1 MLARPPTPGKFTSR
15 SLVDAFRRGLLQH
28 ERLLKLDTPL
38 GTNKLIPLRATGW
51 AKIGR
56 DYRWTVDVASTR
68 NDIALL
74 SLMHQP
80 VTLWIQQASA
90 PFTSSTYRPIHGFV
104 HRAGILGG
112 DGDLAVYQIE
122 FASALFF
129 LGHARDDHYWMEKDA
144 REILLDVLNRYPQLR
159 GCVRLDVTNSPRVR
173 SYCRQAD
180 SDLNFVHR
188 ILEDEGW
195 YCYWEHM
202 EVRQGEQPA
211 TMLVIVDRL
220 SSLPEARSVKY
231 CRDDTGNEADGLTQ
245 WSTHQTLQSV
255 RYTSRS
261 FDYKGSHHD
270 FDSSSDLASTTYEVD
285 EGRYRTTRRI
295 PSAPMEIFES
305 TSYGYADLD
314 AGNQRARLRTE
325 AWDSLAHRYTGTG
338 GLRWIDAGTRFVLNN
353 HPRHIAIAPHNREFV
368 TIEAR
373 WYIENNIPIGQQ
385 TDAFPSSLQQTIA
398 NTKTKHGP
406 RFDSRPHFSDGEVGF
421 FVVEIEAQPT
431 AVQYRSPFEHP
442 KPAIHIEHAHVV
454 APEGEEAW
462 SDPLNRIRV
471 RHVWDR
477 QSPSGAFS
485 TSPLLLS
492 LQADTG
498 NAYGAVHVP
507 RAGEWVAIG
516 HWGGDCDRPFVLGR
530 LNGATTPPPWHT
542 NVLLSG
548 FQSKGFG
555 KTGAYNSLVHD
566 DATNQG
572 STRLTTFTGKH
583 YSLFHQGYL
592 IRQDGNTRG
601 RYLGMGFV
609 LHTDDYGAVRA
620 NRGLHLTT
628 HAKSIDSDQL
638 DVTEARDQ
646 LTRAGMLLESLSHAS
661 ATAQA
666 ESLQAG
672 RDDFE
677 AIAQA
682 TQQAESGQT
691 SGGRTNGGGLGEANG
706 FASPLIVMSSPAG
719 IAATTQQSTQIAADK
734 HINFVSG
741 EHTHIATG
749 KSLIA
754 AAVEKISLY
763 VQKAGMKLFAAKG
776 RVEIEAQSDAMRLYA
791 DLDLAITSNRGC
803 ISIEGKKELL
813 LKCGGSYIRIT
824 ADGIE
829 EGTLGARTSK
839 AASFSRLG
847 PGSLAEHM
855 NERPHTAFN
864 DPYVLRHKITG
875 EVLKNHPYEI
885 VRGDGTVIKGTTDES
900 GQTTVQKNVDIE
912 SLLIRVLPFPRD
924 GAG

>member
-1 MLARPPTPGKFTSR
+1 M
-15 SLVDAFRRGLLQH
+15 
-28 ERLLKLDTPL
+28 LKLDTPL
-38 GTNKLIPLRATGW
+38 GANMLIPIRAKGW
-51 AKIGR
+51 AKLGR
-56 DYRWTVDVASTR
+56 DYRWTVDVASIR
-68 NDIALL
+68 DDIALL

-80 VTLWIQQASA
+80 ITLWIQQASA
-90 PFTSSTYRPIHGFV
+90 PFFNSTYRPVHGFV
-104 HRAGILGG
+104 HRAGILDS
-112 DGDLAVYQIE
+112 DGDLTIYQIE

-129 LGHARDDHYWMEKDA
+129 LGHARDDHYWLEKDA
-144 REILLDVLNRYPQLR
+144 REILIDVFHRYPQLR
-159 GCVRLDVTNSPRVR
+159 GRFRLEIMNPPRIR
-173 SYCRQAD
+173 SYCRQAE

-188 ILEDEGW
+188 LLEDEGW
-195 YCYWEHM
+195 YCYWKHV
-202 EVRQGEQPA
+202 EVQQGEQP
-211 TMLVIVDRL
+211 TTIPIVVDRL
-220 SSLPEARSVKY
+220 SSLPEARSVTY
-231 CRDDTGNEADGLTQ
+231 CRDDANNEADGLTQ
-245 WSTHQTLQSV
+245 WSAHQTLQSV

-261 FDYKGSHHD
+261 FDYKRSHQD
-270 FDSSSDLASTTYEVD
+270 FDAVSDLASTTYETGD
-285 EGRYRTTRRI
+285 GRRRAAHHI
-295 PSAPMEIFES
+295 PSAPTEIFES
-305 TSYGYADLD
+305 TSYGYADSR
-314 AGNQRARLRTE
+314 AGDQRARLRTE
-325 AWDSLAHRYTGTG
+325 AWDSLAHRYIGTG
-338 GLRWIDAGTRFVLNN
+338 GLRWIDAGARFVLNH
-353 HPRHIAIAPHNREFV
+353 HPGHIGTPPQDREFV
-368 TIEAR
+368 TIEAH
-373 WYIENNIPIGQQ
+373 WYIENNIPIGRP
-385 TDAFPSSLQQTIA
+385 TDTLLRGLQQAITEA
-398 NTKTKHGP
+398 RAKHGA
-406 RFDSRPHFSDGEVGF
+406 RFESRPHFSDGEVGF
-421 FVVEIEAQPT
+421 FVVEIEAQRT

-471 RHVWDR
+471 QHVWDR
-477 QSPSGAFS
+477 QSPPGAFG

-530 LNGATTPPPWHT
+530 LSGATTPPPWHT

-555 KTGAYNSLVHD
+555 KTGAYNALVHD

-620 NRGLHLTT
+620 NRGIHLTT
-628 HAKSIDSDQL
+628 HTKSIDSDQL

-646 LTRAGMLLESLSHAS
+646 LTRSGMLLESLSHAS

-672 RDDFE
+672 CDDFE
-677 AIAQA
+677 AIARS
-682 TQQAESGQT
+682 TQQPESGQT
-691 SGGRTNGGGLGEANG
+691 SGGRTGGGGLGEANG

-776 RVEIEAQSDAMRLYA
+776 QVEIEAQSDAMRLYA
-791 DLDLAITSNRGC
+791 DLDLSITSNRGC

-847 PGSLAEHM
+847 PSSLAEHM

-864 DPYVLRHKITG
+864 DPYVLHHKITG

-885 VRGDGTVIKGTTDES
+885 VRGDGTVIKGMTDES

-924 GAG
+924 GVG